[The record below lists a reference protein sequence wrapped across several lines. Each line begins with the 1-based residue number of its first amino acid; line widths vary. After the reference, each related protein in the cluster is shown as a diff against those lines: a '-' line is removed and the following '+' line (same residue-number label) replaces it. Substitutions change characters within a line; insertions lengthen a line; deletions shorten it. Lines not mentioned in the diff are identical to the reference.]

1 MTLALLLALLP
12 SLGGGSGDQPRAPPP
27 VFPAPPPGFQRF
39 LGHCMSEQLCP
50 PGAGCNCASPPWI
63 IEFELCKPFPSA
75 CFSRAAAACRASAN
89 CTAFALSGYK
99 GGSYQLFRG
108 LKNDS
113 AVPNGDWT
121 SYAQLC
127 DGPPAA
133 CRPTV
138 PPSPPPPPPGPAP
151 PPPGPP
157 SISFEC
163 AWREAA
169 LNFSRRIQPGMGAAN
184 TAALLRSLNH
194 SAFPPPPNDRGCL
207 SGTALFD
214 FETTEW
220 ALSPRQQLQAG
231 PPTHPAVVGAAGDFH
246 VAAGG
251 YCSDSEPGTRSHPFC
266 SIIRGVVACRTA
278 PTRSSTRRQDG
289 ATNVAGRCTVSP
301 EKFLSGCSLQRFFS
315 AERHLSSNH
324 RADR

>member
-1 MTLALLLALLP
+1 MALPLLLALLP
-12 SLGGGSGDQPRAPPP
+12 SLGGASGDQLRASPP

-99 GGSYQLFRG
+99 GGSYQLFHG

-121 SYAQLC
+121 SYAQIC
-127 DGPPAA
+127 DGPAAA

-138 PPSPPPPPPGPAP
+138 PPPPPRPPPPPPGPAP

-157 SISFEC
+157 SMSFEC
-163 AWREAA
+163 TWRAAA
-169 LNFSRRIQPGMGAAN
+169 LNFSRRIQPGMGVAN
-184 TAALLRSLNH
+184 AAALLRSLNH

-207 SGTALFD
+207 SGTAPQ
-214 FETTEW
+214 
-220 ALSPRQQLQAG
+220 LSPSAQLLQAG
-231 PPTHPAVVGAAGDFH
+231 PPTHPAVAGAAGDFH

-251 YCSDSEPGTRSHPFC
+251 YCSDSGPGTQSHPFC
-266 SIIRGVVACRTA
+266 SITRGVVACRTA
-278 PTRSSTRRQDG
+278 PTRTQDGG
-289 ATNVAGRCTVSP
+289 ATNVAGRCTVSL
-301 EKFLSGCSLQRFFS
+301 KRFLSR
-315 AERHLSSNH
+315 
-324 RADR
+324 